1 MKKEFKPIVNSELIG
16 DYITIEL
23 PGFPGSRQ
31 KPEPCRVHY
40 LTMGS
45 GEPLLLVHSVGQS
58 VYTWRDLMPALAE
71 SYCAVAIE
79 LPGFGFSDRPLSLNY
94 SMDEMADVIVKC
106 LDALGVRKTHAL
118 GVTMGAVYTM
128 YAAAKYPDRFM
139 KVVALTPG
147 GITERMPK
155 KLRRLEKP
163 LGMFYR
169 EMYSKKDFKKSMPL
183 FYYDGTVC
191 TDEVIDQYYR
201 TCDDHASR
209 QAIMYAIRNFDEE
222 YAFDVIR
229 KANREYFIIWGEE
242 DRMQPIERL
251 FEIRKM
257 LPGSVYHSIRN
268 TGHWVHEEK
277 GAQIAEAVDRY
288 IRYEGEAQ

>member
-1 MKKEFKPIVNSELIG
+1 MKNENKPIVNSDLIG
-16 DYITIEL
+16 DYITVEL
-23 PGFPGSRQ
+23 PGFPGREQ
-31 KPEPCRVHY
+31 KPEPCRIHY

-58 VYTWRDLMPALAE
+58 VYTWRELMPLLAE
-71 SYCAVAIE
+71 RYCVVAIE
-79 LPGFGFSDRPLSLNY
+79 LPGFGHSDRPQSLNY

-106 LDALGVRKTHAL
+106 LDALGVKKTHAL
-118 GVTMGAVYTM
+118 GVTMGALYLM
-128 YAAAKYPDRFM
+128 HAAVKFPDRFM

-147 GITERMPK
+147 GITEHMPK

-163 LGMFYR
+163 LGPFYR
-169 EMYSKKDFKKSMPL
+169 EMYGKKDFEKYLPL

-191 TDEVIDQYYR
+191 TSQVIDQVYK

-222 YAFDVIR
+222 YVLEGLE
-229 KANREYFIIWGEE
+229 KSGREFFIIWGEE
-242 DRMQPIERL
+242 DRMQPMDKL
-251 FEIRKM
+251 FELRKRM
-257 LPGSVYHSIRN
+257 PDCVYHSIRN
-268 TGHWVHEEK
+268 TGHWIHEEK
-277 GAQIAEAVDRY
+277 AAQIAEAVDRY

>member
-1 MKKEFKPIVNSELIG
+1 MKNEFKPIVNSELIG

-222 YAFDVIR
+222 YAFDAIR

>member
-1 MKKEFKPIVNSELIG
+1 MKKEYRPIVNSDLIG

-23 PGFPGSRQ
+23 PGFPGAKEQ
-31 KPEPCRVHY
+31 PEPCRIHY

-45 GEPLLLVHSVGQS
+45 GEPLLLVHSVAQS
-58 VYTWRDLMPALAE
+58 IYTWRNLMPKLAE
-71 SYCAVAIE
+71 SYCVVAIE

-106 LDALGVRKTHAL
+106 LDALGVKKTHAL
-118 GVTMGAVYTM
+118 GVTMGAVYLM
-128 YAAAKYPDRFM
+128 LAAVRCPDRFM
-139 KVVALTPG
+139 KVIALTPG

-155 KLRRLEKP
+155 KIRRLERP
-163 LGMFYR
+163 LGPFYR
-169 EMYSKKDFKKSMPL
+169 EMYSKKDFRAFLPL

-191 TDEVIDQYYR
+191 TDEVVDQYYK

-222 YAFDVIR
+222 YAFDAI
-229 KANREYFIIWGEE
+229 KNANREFFIIWGEE
-242 DRMQPIERL
+242 DKLQPMNRL

-257 LPGSVYHSIRN
+257 MPDSVYHGVRN
-268 TGHWVHEEK
+268 TGHWMHEEK

-288 IRYEGEAQ
+288 IRYEGESK